1 MAPGANT
8 ILRDAKKSS
17 VTIPDLPSF
26 DYMKEKTDAMIA
38 AGSESSGLEEY
49 ARSCGIPDRLFLPK
63 GKETGLEM
71 VLMGFLEDGEAD
83 KADDFIIDV
92 NDEFGGDHSH
102 CGIRGHK
109 FPDKRPM
116 GFPLDRPLKDDTV
129 SGSLPNFKTNFVKIY
144 HKPSE

>member
-17 VTIPDLPSF
+17 VTIPDFPSF

-92 NDEFGGDHSH
+92 NNEFGGTHSV
-102 CGIRGHK
+102 
-109 FPDKRPM
+109 
-116 GFPLDRPLKDDTV
+116 V
-129 SGSLPNFKTNFVKIY
+129 SVVTSFLTSVQWVSHLIGQLLTSR
-144 HKPSE
+144 

>member
-116 GFPLDRPLKDDTV
+116 GFPLDRPLKDNTV
-129 SGSLPNFKTNFVKIY
+129 TDSLPNFKTNFVKIY